1 LPPLPP
7 TVQVV
12 GGGLAGCEAAY
23 QLLSRGIP
31 VTLHEMRPRTMTAAH
46 SGERL
51 AELVCSNSLR
61 SEAPESAPGILKAEL
76 QRLDSLLLRAALA
89 AKVPAGSALA
99 VDRALFSDFVE
110 QALGAFEGF
119 TLLREEVT
127 ALPEAGPVLLAPG
140 PLASPALLG
149 ALGGLLDDTELFF
162 FDAIAPIVDASSLDL
177 ERLFFASRYNKGDPD
192 DYLNAPMDRTT
203 FEAFYKALVEAD
215 RAAVA
220 DFDADR
226 HLPTFQG
233 CQPIEIIAKGGPLAL
248 AFGPMKPVGIYDANG
263 KRPFAVV
270 QLRAENLQKTAF
282 NLVGFQTRLR
292 IPEQERVFRMI
303 PGLEQARFL
312 RFGSIHRNTFINS
325 PKVLDQFLRFRA
337 NPRISA
343 AGQFTGSEGYTEACA
358 MGLLAGLFLADELL
372 RPPAASPLPPPPPE
386 TALGCLHRHVTASPS
401 RPFQPSNVHF
411 GLLPPGSAHGRKDR
425 RRETAAQAATALSPW
440 IDSVVSRLGRPR

>member
-1 LPPLPP
+1 
-7 TVQVV
+7 VHII

-23 QLLSRGIP
+23 QLLSRGLP
-31 VTLHEMRPRTMTAAH
+31 VCLHEMRPTTMTAAH
-46 SGERL
+46 FGDRL

-61 SEAPESAPGILKAEL
+61 SEAPESAPGILKSEL
-76 QRLDSLLLRAALA
+76 ARLGSLLLRAALA

-99 VDRALFSDFVE
+99 VDRAIFSSFVE
-110 QALGAFEGF
+110 DALAAFPAF
-119 TLLREEVT
+119 TLVREEVT
-127 ALPEAGPVLLAPG
+127 ALPPEGPVLLAPG
-140 PLASPALLG
+140 PLASAPLLG
-149 ALGGLLDDTELFF
+149 ALKGLLDDTDLFF
-162 FDAIAPIVDASSLDL
+162 FDAIAPIVDATSLDMD
-177 ERLFFASRYNKGDPD
+177 RLFFASRYNKGDPD
-192 DYLNAPMDRTT
+192 DYLNAPMDRPT

-292 IPEQERVFRMI
+292 VAEQERVFRMI

-325 PKVLDQFLRFRA
+325 PQVLDSRLCFRA
-337 NPRISA
+337 DPRVSA
-343 AGQFTGSEGYTEACA
+343 AGQFTGSEGYTEAIA
-358 MGLLAGLFLADELL
+358 MGLLAGLFLADRLL
-372 RPPAASPLPPPPPE
+372 HPGAGDALPPPPPE
-386 TALGCLHRHVTASPS
+386 TALGCLHRHVTASPNK
-401 RPFQPSNVHF
+401 PFQPSNVHF

-425 RRETAAQAATALSPW
+425 RRETATAAAEALSPW
-440 IDSVVSRLGRPR
+440 IESVVSRLGLPT